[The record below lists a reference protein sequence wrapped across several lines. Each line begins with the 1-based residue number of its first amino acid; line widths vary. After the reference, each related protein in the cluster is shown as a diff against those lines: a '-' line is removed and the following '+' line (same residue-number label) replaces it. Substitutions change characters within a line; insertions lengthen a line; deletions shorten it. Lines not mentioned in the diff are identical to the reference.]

1 MSDWF
6 KRTRVAW
13 IAEMVD
19 IYGFINREH
28 IQTKFGVSMP
38 QASYDLRD
46 AMAAHPGMIVYNF
59 SAKRYEKADERV
71 LTGAEQKAQGA
82 RCGCMGADDYC
93 VCQNVPDA
101 ITKHERAAHAT
112 MPEVPAL

>member
-13 IAEMVD
+13 IAEMVE

-28 IQTKFGVSMP
+28 IQTKFGVSTP

-46 AMAAHPGMIVYNF
+46 AMAAYPGLIVYNT
-59 SAKRYEKADERV
+59 SAKRYEKADDRIPND
-71 LTGAEQKAQGA
+71 AEKKAQGA

-93 VCQNVPDA
+93 VCQNVADA
-101 ITKHERAAHAT
+101 ITKHERAAPL
-112 MPEVPAL
+112 PETR

>member
-6 KRTRVAW
+6 KRTRIAW
-13 IAEMVD
+13 IAEMVE

-28 IQTKFGVSMP
+28 IQTKFGVSTP

-46 AMAAHPGMIVYNF
+46 AMAAMPGLIVYNT
-59 SAKRYEKADERV
+59 SSKRYEKADDSC
-71 LTGAEQKAQGA
+71 LSPAEQKAQGA

-101 ITKHERAAHAT
+101 ITKHERAAQVST
-112 MPEVPAL
+112 

>member
-6 KRTRVAW
+6 KRARIAW
-13 IAEMVD
+13 IAETVE
-19 IYGFINREH
+19 IFGFINREH
-28 IQTKFGVSMP
+28 IQAKFGVSTP

-46 AMAAHPGMIVYNF
+46 AMQAQPGRIVYNK
-59 SAKRYEKADERV
+59 STKRFEKADERI

-82 RCGCMGADDYC
+82 RCGCLGADDYC

-101 ITKHERAAHAT
+101 ITKHERAAQVQ
-112 MPEVPAL
+112 P

>member
-6 KRTRVAW
+6 KRTRIDW
-13 IAEMVD
+13 IFEMVE

-28 IQTKFGVSMP
+28 IQTKFGVSTP
-38 QASYDLRD
+38 QASMDLRD
-46 AMAAHPGMIVYNF
+46 AMTARPGVIVYNPN
-59 SAKRYEKADERV
+59 AKRYEKADERC
-71 LTGAEQKAQGA
+71 LSPSEQKAQGA

-101 ITKHERAAHAT
+101 ITKHERAAQ
-112 MPEVPAL
+112 VPA